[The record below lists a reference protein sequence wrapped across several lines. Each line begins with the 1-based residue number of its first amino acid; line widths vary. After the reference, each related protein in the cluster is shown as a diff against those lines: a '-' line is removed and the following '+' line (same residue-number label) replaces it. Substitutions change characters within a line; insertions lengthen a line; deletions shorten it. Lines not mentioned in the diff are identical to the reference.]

1 MGRVLLNTS
10 AQPNTLAID
19 LAEFKL
25 GWRIL
30 VLSVLGV
37 ATSVTA
43 ALLYGFGAMILPLQE
58 AMGWSRGAV
67 QSAITF
73 LFAGAIISTQ
83 LIGWLN
89 TRFGIRAVTALSLA
103 CLVVGYL
110 ALTQIQGSIIW
121 LYIGVAI
128 LPLIAPGTLAVT
140 WTQIVNLWF
149 DRNRGLALALILSGT
164 GLAAAIMPALIS
176 MGIARWD
183 WRAGFVI
190 LALPPLLLTLPLT
203 LLWMREPTATI
214 AATPEASRLKVLALT
229 GVSFREGLRSRQF
242 WTCNIALLVVVAGI
256 VAMVTSTVPLLRDKG
271 LSATQAGQIFGT
283 FGLSLIV
290 GRVLVGYLIDRVWA
304 PAIAAVAL
312 GLPAIGCL
320 IFLVA
325 DAQIPLLIAAT
336 MLVGIGAG
344 AEFDIAAFLI
354 ARYFGMRNYGR
365 LFGFHIGL
373 ATAGSAMTPILV
385 GWSFETTGSYSV
397 TLMACVVAFGIG
409 SLALLTLGRYPQLE

>member
-1 MGRVLLNTS
+1 MG

-43 ALLYGFGAMILPLQE
+43 ALLYGFGAMIVPLQE

-83 LIGWLN
+83 IIGWLN
-89 TRFGIRAVTALSLA
+89 MRFGIRAVTALSLA
-103 CLVVGYL
+103 SLVIGYL
-110 ALTQIQGSIIW
+110 ALTQVRGSIVW
-121 LYIGVAI
+121 LYIGVAL

-176 MGIARWD
+176 MAVARWD
-183 WRAGFVI
+183 WRAGFII

-203 LLWMREPTATI
+203 LLWMREPTSEAT
-214 AATPEASRLKVLALT
+214 ATPEARRLKALALT
-229 GVSFREGLRSRQF
+229 GVSFRQGLRSRQF
-242 WTCNIALLVVVAGI
+242 WTCNIALLFVVAGI

-304 PAIAAVAL
+304 PAVATVAL

-325 DAQIPLLIAAT
+325 DAQVPMLIAAT

-373 ATAGSAMTPILV
+373 ATAGSAVTPVLV
-385 GWSFETTGSYSV
+385 GWSFETTGSYTV
-397 TLMACVVAFGIG
+397 TLIACVVAFGAG